1 MEQRREVPELCRAG
15 LPLPLAD
22 EAGHCPDIGAL
33 FENFIVSERIK
44 FLHYHHLWYNTWFW
58 RTTAMQEIDFIEEG
72 NGQLAAYEFKWN
84 PKRIA
89 KVPKTFTN
97 SYPNATFN
105 VITRDNVEEFL
116 L

>member
-1 MEQRREVPELCRAG
+1 MV
-15 LPLPLAD
+15 LAH
-22 EAGHCPDIGAL
+22 HCQ
-33 FENFIVSERIK
+33 
-44 FLHYHHLWYNTWFW
+44 
-58 RTTAMQEIDFIEEG
+58 QEIDFIEEG